1 MEDADYKRA
10 GNFIMIN
17 EENIVGFEALYTS
30 MLKCKND
37 VMWKDSVAHFVMNGI
52 EECLRLEKEL
62 KEGSYKPRQT
72 HKVHITHPKPREAV
86 SIAFRDRVY
95 QRSLNDNELYP
106 AMTKSFI
113 YANVACQRGKGPDV
127 GRNLLDK
134 YLHRAY
140 RKHGFNFYVLQ
151 GDIKG
156 YYKNIVHVHAEGQ
169 IAKHCKEHVAAR
181 AKAVLNTQ
189 YSGASGYNP
198 GSQMVQIVGIS
209 HLDPLDHFIKEQLRI
224 KYYIRYQD
232 DFLLLHPDK
241 EYLTCCLR
249 KIQQQLDLLQL
260 QTHPKKTLI
269 YHVSHG
275 IPFLGFTHFLTSS
288 GHTYRIV
295 DSKGA
300 KAYRKKLARMVNL
313 VKKGRMSKEKLLECY
328 RARLAHVDKGNS
340 ARHKKRMDRYL
351 ADLLKGAEL

>member
-1 MEDADYKRA
+1 MLDADYKRA
-10 GNFIMIN
+10 GNFIMKD
-17 EENIVGFEALYTS
+17 EENIIGFEALYTS
-30 MLKCKND
+30 MLKCKNN

-62 KEGSYKPRQT
+62 KEGSYKPRPT
-72 HKVHITHPKPREAV
+72 HKVHITHPKPRDAV
-86 SIAFRDRVY
+86 SIAFRDRAY

-106 AMTKSFI
+106 TMTKSFI
-113 YANVACQRGKGPDV
+113 YANVACQRGKGPDI
-127 GRNLLDK
+127 GRDLLDK
-134 YLHRAY
+134 YLHKAY
-140 RKHGFNFYVLQ
+140 REHGFNFYVLQ

-156 YYKNIVHVHAEGQ
+156 YYKNIVHANAEGQ
-169 IAKHCKEHVAAR
+169 IAKRCKENVTAR

-189 YSGASGYNP
+189 YSGATGYNP

-209 HLDPLDHFIKEQLRI
+209 HLDPLDHYIKERLRV

-232 DFLLLHPDK
+232 DFLLLHSDK
-241 EYLTCCLR
+241 EYLEYCLR
-249 KIQQQLDLLQL
+249 EIQQQLNLLQL
-260 QTHPKKTLI
+260 QTHPKKTVI
-269 YHVSHG
+269 YHISHG

-288 GHTYRIV
+288 GHTYRII

-340 ARHKKRMDRYL
+340 ARHKRRMDRCL